1 MENFKRL
8 EEVSLKKHPE
18 INEKKVQDFIINKPD
33 ILGLGN
39 LKVIDKER
47 IQPHAGRLD
56 LLLQSEDDSTR
67 YEVEIQLGKT
77 DESHIIRTIEY
88 WDIERN
94 RYPFYDHVAVIVAED
109 VTSRFF
115 NVISLFNKSIPLV
128 AIQIKA
134 VKVAN
139 DIALVFTTVLNLM
152 PIGED
157 ETLEKTDRD
166 FWVKATSR
174 QTMDF
179 VDKLFNIIKDV
190 ANEYELNYNKSY
202 IGLSKDGITN
212 NFIIF
217 KPQKQKVKMFLKTE
231 ENVEINK
238 ELDKLSISFE
248 YEMQNRRYKI
258 FITSNVDIEKNKDSI
273 KKIMSFVYQDV

>member
-18 INEKKVQDFIINKPD
+18 INEKKVQDFIINNPD